1 MNGKELNNIRK
12 KAELM
17 LDKANQLNRFCD
29 MVESRKSVLR
39 KHFDLLDQKNIV
51 KYNHAINRKQV
62 LINSLKTDLQ
72 CIN

>member
-1 MNGKELNNIRK
+1 MNGKELNKLRL
-12 KAELM
+12 KAEIM
-17 LDKANQLNRFCD
+17 LDKANQLIRFCD
-29 MVESRKSVLR
+29 MVDSRKSVLR
-39 KHFDLLDQKNIV
+39 KHFDLLDTKNIA

>member
-1 MNGKELNNIRK
+1 MTGQELNKLRL

-17 LDKANQLNRFCD
+17 LDKANQLIRFCN

-39 KHFDLLDQKNIV
+39 KHFDLLDQKNIA

-62 LINSLKTDLQ
+62 LINSLKSELQ
-72 CIN
+72 CIG